1 MLSLLPITQN
11 AHNTKITTVT
21 SIPRGQNPIC
31 QIQQFKPTV
40 IFRGS
45 AVLLPI
51 MDCYFETTS
60 SSPSSS
66 ETQWGEKVS
75 IKVLS
80 LYNSLPK
87 KGKPQG
93 HEVTVLAAFLVSSP
107 NQGPPKN
114 LPNIFSETK
123 HSCYFR
129 IFFCFL
135 KCSCRFGSC
144 FTRNRDEMYRAVA
157 LEPPR

>member
-1 MLSLLPITQN
+1 
-11 AHNTKITTVT
+11 
-21 SIPRGQNPIC
+21 
-31 QIQQFKPTV
+31 
-40 IFRGS
+40 
-45 AVLLPI
+45 
-51 MDCYFETTS
+51 MDCYSETTS

-75 IKVLS
+75 TKVLS

-107 NQGPPKN
+107 NQGPPRKPP
-114 LPNIFSETK
+114 LHFLGDQTGLLFS
-123 HSCYFR
+123 HFLL
-129 IFFCFL
+129 FL

-144 FTRNRDEMYRAVA
+144 FTRNWDEMYWAVA
-157 LEPPR
+157 LEPPRWCRQWLARRNCCTKGFVEVSYFYFYSLLFLLIPWAKKCISLCITISKV

>member
-1 MLSLLPITQN
+1 MRNYKCDLLIHRHKN
-11 AHNTKITTVT
+11 SN
-21 SIPRGQNPIC
+21 S
-31 QIQQFKPTV
+31 QIQRFKPTLILRV
-40 IFRGS
+40 L
-45 AVLLPI
+45 AVLLLPI
-51 MDCYFETTS
+51 MDCYSETTS

-75 IKVLS
+75 TKVLS

-87 KGKPQG
+87 KGRPQG

-107 NQGPPKN
+107 NQGPPRKPP
-114 LPNIFSETK
+114 LHFLGDQTDLLFS
-123 HSCYFR
+123 HFLL
-129 IFFCFL
+129 FL

-144 FTRNRDEMYRAVA
+144 FTRNWDEMYWAVA